1 MSDPRRRLNLMIRK
15 RKAPRYVALQMTQ
28 IEEAIKADEFPKPV
42 VLREG
47 GRGVGFFEDELI
59 SYQEYRRAKRDKRFA
74 GSWKEWCAAC
84 ATEGTP

>member
-1 MSDPRRRLNLMIRK
+1 MSDPSRLNLMIRK
-15 RKAPRYVALQMTQ
+15 REAPRYVGLRQTQ
-28 IEEAIKADEFPKPV
+28 IDEAIKAQEFPEPI

-47 GRGVGFFEDELI
+47 GRAVGFLEDELV

-74 GSWKEWCAAC
+74 GSWKAWCAAR